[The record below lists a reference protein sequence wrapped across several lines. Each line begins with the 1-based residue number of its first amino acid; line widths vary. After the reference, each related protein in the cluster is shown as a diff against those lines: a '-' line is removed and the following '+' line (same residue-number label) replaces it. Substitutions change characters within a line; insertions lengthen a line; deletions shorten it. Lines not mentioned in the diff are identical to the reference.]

1 MWSNGFFNFQR
12 LPSAARSAMLLS
24 FTFSIAATTAT
35 AVDKDAFFEAR
46 IRPVL
51 HEECFKCHGGEKTS
65 HGLRVDSR
73 EALLKGGESG
83 PAIVP
88 GEPDKSLLIQ
98 AIRQTHPDIKMPP
111 KKKLPDTTVAD
122 FVAWLRDGAGWP
134 ATGPKLDAFKAKRHW
149 AFEPV
154 RKVEPPKRGLRG
166 SANPIDRFVVVK
178 LRERKLQPV
187 AQADKRTLARRVY
200 FDLLGLPPTPEELD
214 AFLHDR
220 SQKTWSNL
228 VERLLASSHYGER
241 WGRHWMDVV
250 RYADTAG
257 DNADY
262 PIPEAYLYRDYI
274 IDSFN
279 DDKSYDQFVREQLAG
294 DILSRQGPP
303 ERSAQPLV
311 ATGFLALSRRY
322 GTGPYELWHLTLE
335 NTIETVGQA
344 FMGINLR
351 CARCHDHKYDPVTM
365 SDYYGLYGIFSS
377 TQFPWAGSEEIQS
390 KNFNRQNFVLLAPAA
405 EAEPKLQAW
414 QKQLKLLRDQIEN
427 LEKEKPAEK
436 SEAEQ
441 KLKALKKELRNLE
454 KPGVPPDLSAAYA
467 VQEGKPTDMYI
478 QLRGEPADKGP
489 VVPRHAPKFLA
500 GDKPLNIPQSAS
512 GRLEFARWLTQ
523 RDNPLTA
530 RVMVNRI
537 WQHHFGKG
545 LVATP
550 NNFGLRGD
558 EPTHPELLD
567 YLASYFVEHNWSVKA
582 IHRLILNS
590 KAYQLSSADD
600 ESNALKDPANNFYW
614 RFDRR
619 RLDAEA
625 IRDTMMFASGD
636 LDLSRP
642 AAHPFPPPE
651 KWTWTQH
658 NPFQDRYNTTHRSV
672 YLMTQRFQRHPFLAL
687 FDGPDTN
694 NSTEARRNS
703 IVPQQ
708 ALFALN
714 NAFVDE
720 QAKLFARRLLA
731 ARADDD
737 GRLRYAQELAWSRS
751 PTHVELAK
759 YKSWLQ
765 RARQLLSHGSQDER
779 NRTSKDERHEGSES
793 GGIRR
798 TPNASAVFDDPES
811 REAFGVRRIPPLS
824 FRTAHWQ
831 AHSNSG
837 KKSEPPHLRSYDVQ
851 VEEEAW
857 TSLTRVLLTA
867 NEFFYVD

>member
-12 LPSAARSAMLLS
+12 LLSAVQSAMLLS
-24 FTFSIAATTAT
+24 FTFGTAATAAT
-35 AVDKDAFFEAR
+35 AVDKDAFFETR

-51 HEECFKCHGGEKTS
+51 HVECFKCHGGEKTS

-73 EALLKGGESG
+73 ETLLKGGESG

-88 GEPDKSLLIQ
+88 AEPDKSLLIQ
-98 AIRQTHPDIKMPP
+98 AIRQTHVDIKMPP
-111 KKKLPDTTVAD
+111 KKKLPDATVAD
-122 FVAWLRDGAGWP
+122 FVAWIRDGAAWP
-134 ATGPKLDAFKAKRHW
+134 AAAPKLDAFKAKRHW

-154 RKVEPPKRGLRG
+154 KKVEPPKRGLRG
-166 SANPIDRFVVVK
+166 SANPIDRFVLAK
-178 LRERKLQPV
+178 LRERKLDPV
-187 AQADKRTLARRVY
+187 APADNRTLARRVY
-200 FDLLGLPPTPEELD
+200 FDLLGLPPTPEELN
-214 AFLHDR
+214 AFLNDR
-220 SQKTWSNL
+220 SRDAWSNL
-228 VERLLASSHYGER
+228 IERLLASPHYGER

-274 IDSFN
+274 IDSLN
-279 DDKSYDQFVREQLAG
+279 ADKPYDQFVCEQLAG
-294 DILSRQGPP
+294 DILSRLGPR
-303 ERSAQPLV
+303 ERFAQQLV

-335 NTIETVGQA
+335 NTIETVGYA

-365 SDYYGLYGIFSS
+365 GDYYGLYGIFAS

-390 KNFNRQNFVLLAPAA
+390 KNFNRQNFVPLTPAA
-405 EAEPKLQAW
+405 EAEPKLQTW
-414 QKQLKLLRDQIEN
+414 QERLKLLRDEIES
-427 LEKEKPAEK
+427 LENEKPAEK

-467 VQEGKPTDMYI
+467 VQEGKPMDMHI
-478 QLRGEPADKGP
+478 QLHGEPADQGP
-489 VVPRHAPKFLA
+489 VVPRRAPKFLA
-500 GDKPLNIPQSAS
+500 GDKPLNIPDGAS
-512 GRLEFARWLTQ
+512 GRLEFARWLTHP
-523 RDNPLTA
+523 DNPLPA

-537 WQHHFGKG
+537 WQHHFGRG

-567 YLASYFVEHNWSVKA
+567 YLASYFVEHNWSIKA
-582 IHRLILNS
+582 MHRLILNS

-600 ESNALKDPANNFYW
+600 QVNARKDPANNFYW
-614 RFDRR
+614 RFDRH

-625 IRDTMMFASGD
+625 IRDTIMFASGD
-636 LDLSRP
+636 LDLGRP
-642 AAHPFPPPE
+642 GAHPFPPPE

-658 NPFQDRYNTTHRSV
+658 NPFKDRYETTHRSV

-694 NSTEARRNS
+694 NSSEARRNS

-714 NAFVDE
+714 NGFVDE

-731 ARADDD
+731 VRSEDDA
-737 GRLRYAQELAWSRS
+737 RLRYAQELAWSRS
-751 PTHVELAK
+751 PTRVELAK
-759 YKSWLQ
+759 YESWLQ
-765 RARQLLSHGSQDER
+765 RARELLSRS
-779 NRTSKDERHEGSES
+779 S
-793 GGIRR
+793 RR
-798 TPNASAVFDDPES
+798 E
-811 REAFGVRRIPPLS
+811 E
-824 FRTAHWQ
+824 

-837 KKSEPPHLRSYDVQ
+837 KKLEPPHVGSYDDHG
-851 VEEEAW
+851 EEEAW
-857 TSLTRVLLTA
+857 SSLTRVLLTA

>member
-1 MWSNGFFNFQR
+1 MWSSGFFNCQMLARPVALTALLLDFASR
-12 LPSAARSAMLLS
+12 AA
-24 FTFSIAATTAT
+24 AA
-35 AVDKDAFFEAR
+35 DKEAFFEAR

-51 HEECFKCHGGEKTS
+51 HQQCFKCHGGEKTS
-65 HGLRVDSR
+65 HGLRMDSR

-83 PAIVP
+83 PAIVS

-122 FVAWLRDGAGWP
+122 FVAWVSDGADWP
-134 ATGPKLDAFKAKRHW
+134 ATSPKLNESTAKRHW

-154 RKVEPPKRGLRG
+154 KKVELPRRSLRG
-166 SANPIDRFVVVK
+166 SDNPIDRFVLAK
-178 LRERKLQPV
+178 LRERKLNPV
-187 AQADKRTLARRVY
+187 AHADKRTLARRVY
-200 FDLLGLPPTPEELD
+200 FDLIGLPPTPEELNV
-214 AFLHDR
+214 FLNDQSPHA
-220 SQKTWSNL
+220 WSNL
-228 VERLLASSHYGER
+228 IERLLASPHYGER

-262 PIPEAYLYRDYI
+262 PVPEAHLYRDYI
-274 IDSFN
+274 IASFN
-279 DDKSYDQFVREQLAG
+279 ADKPYDQFVREQLAG
-294 DILSRQGPP
+294 DILSRQGPR
-303 ERSAQPLV
+303 ERFAEQLV

-335 NTIETVGQA
+335 NTIETVGYA
-344 FMGINLR
+344 FMGLNLR

-365 SDYYGLYGIFSS
+365 RDYYGLYGIFAS
-377 TQFPWAGSEEIQS
+377 TEFPWAGSEEIQS
-390 KNFNRQNFVLLAPAA
+390 KNLNRQKFVPLVPAA

-414 QKQLKLLRDQIEN
+414 QDRLKSLRVEIEK
-427 LEKEKPAEK
+427 LEKPAEK

-441 KLKALKKELRNLE
+441 KLKVLKKELRNLE
-454 KPGVPPDLSAAYA
+454 KPGVPPDLLPAYA
-467 VQEGKPTDMYI
+467 VQEGKPMDTYI
-478 QLRGEPADKGP
+478 HLRGEPANKGP
-489 VVPRHAPKFLA
+489 VVPRQAPKFLA
-500 GDKPLNIPQSAS
+500 GDSPLNIPDGAS
-512 GRLEFARWLTQ
+512 GRLEFARWLTEP
-523 RDNPLTA
+523 DNPLTA

-567 YLASYFVEHNWSVKA
+567 YLATYFVERGWSVKA
-582 IHRLILNS
+582 MHRLILESN
-590 KAYQLSSADD
+590 AYQLSSADD
-600 ESNALKDPANNFYW
+600 DVNARKDPANNFHW

-625 IRDTMMFASGD
+625 IRDAMLFASGE
-636 LDLSRP
+636 LDLSP
-642 AAHPFPPPE
+642 PGAHPFPPPE

-658 NPFQDRYNTTHRSV
+658 TPFKDRYDTKHRSV
-672 YLMTQRFQRHPFLAL
+672 YLMTQRFQRHLFLAL

-714 NAFVDE
+714 NQFVDE
-720 QAKLFARRLLA
+720 QATLFARRVLA
-731 ARADDD
+731 TRSDEASRV
-737 GRLRYAQELAWSRS
+737 RYAQELAWSRP
-751 PTHVELAK
+751 PTRTELAN
-759 YKSWLQ
+759 YQSWLH
-765 RARQLLSHGSQDER
+765 RARELLNVR
-779 NRTSKDERHEGSES
+779 
-793 GGIRR
+793 
-798 TPNASAVFDDPES
+798 SAAVPSRSAFAPGVTREIPES
-811 REAFGVRRIPPLS
+811 PGFGGAAAEDSRAP
-824 FRTAHWQ
+824 
-831 AHSNSG
+831 
-837 KKSEPPHLRSYDVQ
+837 VQ

-857 TSLTRVLLTA
+857 TSLARVLLTA
-867 NEFFYVD
+867 NEFLYVD